1 MQQARELG
9 RRLDPFITGT
19 LQVTITDNRSVMISV
34 QRDLKRRVYKVRL
47 HHLFA
52 DAPRQV
58 LQTLAQYIMLAD
70 RKASHSL
77 NEFIDERQDWIRD
90 SKQPE
95 ERQQTIRTRGKVHDL
110 QMLFDSLNA
119 RYFGGS
125 VTCRISW
132 GRHAGRGRARN
143 SIKVGCFVVDL
154 GLIRIHPGLDQR
166 WIPKFYVE
174 WVVFHEML
182 HSVHP
187 IPKVNGRRQ
196 FHTPEFA
203 TDERRFEHYERAT
216 LWEKRNLAALLR
228 I

>member
-1 MQQARELG
+1 MSEQPVCARQQAADPVPGSRPRASAQTAARKRPNRQLPISPALRVQQARELG

-70 RKASHSL
+70 RKASNSL

-154 GLIRIHPGLDQR
+154 GLIRIHPGLD
-166 WIPKFYVE
+166 
-174 WVVFHEML
+174 
-182 HSVHP
+182 
-187 IPKVNGRRQ
+187 
-196 FHTPEFA
+196 
-203 TDERRFEHYERAT
+203 
-216 LWEKRNLAALLR
+216 RN
-228 I
+228 